1 MIYFQIFTTF
11 RYKSLKNSDS
21 FDNSVNNLFSK
32 KVDNF
37 VILQIIDTLAVA

>member
-1 MIYFQIFTTF
+1 MLLYKYRHLF
-11 RYKSLKNSDS
+11 RVHNNS
-21 FDNSVNNLFSK
+21 FDNSVNNLFPK